1 MTIGRGVEA
10 FGVTQRGVRF
20 QNDDA
25 FRILRGP
32 SGHVCVVADGMGGHG
47 AGDVASGFAV
57 SLTTD
62 LLVAPGEGS
71 APDRIRAA
79 IAAANREIFHRSSTD
94 RRLCGMGSTVALL
107 FLPRE
112 GQVAHVAHV
121 GNSRVYLYRE
131 GALQRLTEDHTFRS
145 YLQANPAALEAFVE
159 SGMDAPL
166 DNILTRSLGI
176 QETVEI
182 DVAEV
187 EVCPNDLLLLC
198 TDGLWE
204 PVGDA
209 RIAEILREGGDDVAA
224 TCARLLRE
232 CQTVPVTERTDER
245 FSQDDVALIVAR
257 VLT

>member
-32 SGHVCVVADGMGGHG
+32 SGLVCVVADGMGGHG
-47 AGDVASGFAV
+47 AGDVASGFTV

-62 LLVAPGEGS
+62 LLVAPGEGP

-79 IAAANREIFHRSSTD
+79 IDAANREIFHRSSTD
-94 RRLCGMGSTVALL
+94 RRLFGMGTTVALL
-107 FLPRE
+107 FLPHE
-112 GQVAHVAHV
+112 GRRAHVAHV
-121 GNSRVYLYRE
+121 GNSRVYLYRD
-131 GALQRLTEDHTFRS
+131 GVLQRLTEDHSLRSHFR
-145 YLQANPAALEAFVE
+145 ANPHERAKLRDMAEENL
-159 SGMDAPL
+159 PL

-176 QETVEI
+176 KETVEVDLVEI
-182 DVAEV
+182 
-187 EVCPNDLLLLC
+187 EVCPTDRFLLC

-204 PVGDA
+204 AVDEA
-209 RIAEILREGGDDVAA
+209 RITEILREGGDDAAA

-232 CQTVPVTERTDER
+232 CQTVPGTERTDER
-245 FSQDDVALIVAR
+245 FNADDVALIIAR
-257 VLT
+257 GC